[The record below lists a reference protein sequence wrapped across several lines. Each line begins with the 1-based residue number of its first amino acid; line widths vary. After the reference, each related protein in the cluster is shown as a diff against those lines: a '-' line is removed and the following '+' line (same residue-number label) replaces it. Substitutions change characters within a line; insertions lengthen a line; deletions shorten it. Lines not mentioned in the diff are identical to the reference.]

1 MGFHQNNQGNQIVT
15 LDYDMNGPLM
25 LGMLL
30 SLMYLFAT
38 LFLGYNSH
46 VHTFVLQYA
55 KSTAKLLR

>member
-1 MGFHQNNQGNQIVT
+1 MGLHQNNQGNQIVT

-38 LFLGYNSH
+38 LFLG
-46 VHTFVLQYA
+46 TI
-55 KSTAKLLR
+55 